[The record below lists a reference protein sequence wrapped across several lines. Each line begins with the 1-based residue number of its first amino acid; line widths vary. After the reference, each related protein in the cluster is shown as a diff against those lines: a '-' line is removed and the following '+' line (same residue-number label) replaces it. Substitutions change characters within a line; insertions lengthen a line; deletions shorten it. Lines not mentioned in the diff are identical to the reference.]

1 MSFCA
6 YVIPET
12 GNHFTISLTLASV
25 IYFSMR
31 KSLIFLMLC
40 VLTSAFPG
48 SVFPFAKSD
57 QDCSKC
63 HTLSAEQA
71 KTLLKDLIPN
81 VKIIHV
87 QPAPITGL
95 WEIGIDTG
103 GRKAIVYL
111 DYAKKNIISPA
122 TRGEVI
128 SIATKSSLTQE
139 SFQKIN
145 KVDIS
150 QIPLSNAL
158 VMGDKT
164 AKHKVI
170 VFDDPD

>member
-1 MSFCA
+1 
-6 YVIPET
+6 
-12 GNHFTISLTLASV
+12 
-25 IYFSMR
+25 MR
-31 KSLIFLMLC
+31 KSILFLTLC
-40 VLTSAFPG
+40 VLAAAFPG
-48 SVFPFAKSD
+48 SAFPFAKGD

-71 KTLLKDLIPN
+71 HTLLKDLIPN
-81 VKIIHV
+81 VKILHV

-103 GRKAIVYL
+103 GRKAIIYL

-128 SIATKSSLTQE
+128 DIKTKTSLTQE

-164 AKHKVI
+164 AKHKIV

>member
-1 MSFCA
+1 M
-6 YVIPET
+6 
-12 GNHFTISLTLASV
+12 
-25 IYFSMR
+25 FSMR
-31 KSLIFLMLC
+31 KSWIYVILLFL
-40 VLTSAFPG
+40 VLSFPG
-48 SVFPFAKSD
+48 NASPFAKSD
-57 QDCSKC
+57 QDCSTC
-63 HTLSAEQA
+63 HTLNAEQA
-71 KTLLKDLIPN
+71 RNILNDLIPN
-81 VKIIHV
+81 VKVILV

-95 WEIGIDTG
+95 WEIGIDMG

-128 SIATKSSLTQE
+128 SIKTRTSLTQE

-145 KVDIS
+145 KVDAS
-150 QIPLSNAL
+150 QIPLTNAL
-158 VMGDKT
+158 LMGDKT

>member
-1 MSFCA
+1 MRTSLLF
-6 YVIPET
+6 
-12 GNHFTISLTLASV
+12 LTL
-25 IYFSMR
+25 M
-31 KSLIFLMLC
+31 
-40 VLTSAFPG
+40 VLTVSFPEGAF
-48 SVFPFAKSD
+48 SFAITD
-57 QDCSKC
+57 QDCKNC
-63 HTLSAEQA
+63 HTLNTEQA
-71 KTLLKDLIPN
+71 KTILKDLIPN
-81 VKIIHV
+81 VKIINI

-103 GRKAIVYL
+103 GKKAIVYL
-111 DYAKKNIISPA
+111 DYAKKHIISPA

-128 SIATKSSLTQE
+128 TIKTKTNLTQE

-145 KVDIS
+145 KVDAS
-150 QIPLSNAL
+150 QIPLTNAL

>member
-1 MSFCA
+1 MLF
-6 YVIPET
+6 
-12 GNHFTISLTLASV
+12 
-25 IYFSMR
+25 
-31 KSLIFLMLC
+31 FL
-40 VLTSAFPG
+40 VLAFPG
-48 SVFPFAKSD
+48 KASPFAKSD
-57 QDCSKC
+57 QDCATC
-63 HTLSAEQA
+63 HTLNAEQA
-71 KTLLKDLIPN
+71 KTILNDLIPN
-81 VKIIHV
+81 VKVILV

-95 WEIGIDTG
+95 WEIGIDMG

-128 SIATKSSLTQE
+128 SIKTRTSLTQE

-145 KVDIS
+145 KIDPS
-150 QIPLSNAL
+150 QIPLKDAL
-158 VMGDKT
+158 LFGDKT

>member
-1 MSFCA
+1 
-6 YVIPET
+6 
-12 GNHFTISLTLASV
+12 
-25 IYFSMR
+25 MR
-31 KSLIFLMLC
+31 NSLICMMLLFLAL
-40 VLTSAFPG
+40 AFPG
-48 SVFPFAKSD
+48 KAFPFAKSD
-57 QDCSKC
+57 QDCSTC
-63 HTLSAEQA
+63 HTLNAEQA
-71 KTLLKDLIPN
+71 KIILNDLIPN
-81 VKIIHV
+81 VKVIHV

-95 WEIGIDTG
+95 WEIGIDME

-128 SIATKSSLTQE
+128 NIKTKTSLTQE

-145 KVDIS
+145 KVDVS
-150 QIPLSNAL
+150 QIPLTNAL

>member
-1 MSFCA
+1 
-6 YVIPET
+6 
-12 GNHFTISLTLASV
+12 
-25 IYFSMR
+25 MR
-31 KSLIFLMLC
+31 KSLLFLTLI
-40 VLTSAFPG
+40 VLTVSFPEG
-48 SVFPFAKSD
+48 AFPFAKTD
-57 QDCSKC
+57 QDCKNC
-63 HTLSAEQA
+63 HTLNAEQA
-71 KTLLKDLIPN
+71 KTILKDLIPN
-81 VKIIHV
+81 VKIINV

-103 GRKAIVYL
+103 GKKAIVYL

-128 SIATKSSLTQE
+128 NIKTKTSLTQE

-145 KVDIS
+145 KVDVS
-150 QIPLSNAL
+150 QIPLTNAL